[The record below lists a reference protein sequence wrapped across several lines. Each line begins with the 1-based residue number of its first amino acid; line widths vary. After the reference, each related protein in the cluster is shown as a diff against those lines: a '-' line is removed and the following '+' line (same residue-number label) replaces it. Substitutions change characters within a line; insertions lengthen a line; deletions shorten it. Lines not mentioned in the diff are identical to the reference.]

1 MDTAVSSKT
10 ERRRGE
16 TRENILHG
24 YLTEEQRSRRPVFDE
39 TLRAE
44 ALLYLFFVG
53 WLPKPCK
60 SGAQPCCALRATQSR
75 SQILA
80 DMLPPRFANKSK
92 IALSS
97 SVQNFSTGCYIRM
110 TAFPSHTIK
119 RLQVGPLRQSVN
131 SIVSRTALGE
141 RSFSASSR

>member
-10 ERRRGE
+10 GRRRGV
-16 TRENILHG
+16 TRETAIREANVSSGNLIGRTWEVHILYE

-44 ALLYLFFVG
+44 ALLALFFVA
-53 WLPKPCK
+53 P
-60 SGAQPCCALRATQSR
+60 R

-80 DMLPPRFANKSK
+80 DMLPRRSANKAK

-97 SVQNFSTGCYIRM
+97 SIQNFSTG
-110 TAFPSHTIK
+110 S
-119 RLQVGPLRQSVN
+119 
-131 SIVSRTALGE
+131 
-141 RSFSASSR
+141 

>member
-10 ERRRGE
+10 GRRLGA

-24 YLTEEQRSRRPVFDE
+24 YWTEEQRRRRPVLDE

-44 ALLYLFFVG
+44 ALLTLVFVA
-53 WLPKPCK
+53 P
-60 SGAQPCCALRATQSR
+60 R

-80 DMLPPRFANKSK
+80 DMLPRRFATKIK

-97 SVQNFSTGCYIRM
+97 SIQNFSTGCQRR
-110 TAFPSHTIK
+110 K
-119 RLQVGPLRQSVN
+119 
-131 SIVSRTALGE
+131 
-141 RSFSASSR
+141 

>member
-10 ERRRGE
+10 GRRRGV

-44 ALLYLFFVG
+44 ALLALFFVA
-53 WLPKPCK
+53 P
-60 SGAQPCCALRATQSR
+60 R

-80 DMLPPRFANKSK
+80 DMLPRRFANKAK

-97 SVQNFSTGCYIRM
+97 SIQNFSTGC
-110 TAFPSHTIK
+110 
-119 RLQVGPLRQSVN
+119 
-131 SIVSRTALGE
+131 
-141 RSFSASSR
+141 